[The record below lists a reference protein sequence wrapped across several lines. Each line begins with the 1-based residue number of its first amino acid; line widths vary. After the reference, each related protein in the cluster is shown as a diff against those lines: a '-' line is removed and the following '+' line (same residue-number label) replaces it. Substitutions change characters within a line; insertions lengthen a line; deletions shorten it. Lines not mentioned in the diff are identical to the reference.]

1 MNETTNVLETVM
13 RISRSMK
20 RNHPRM
26 KGGEHRHRGGFRIIR
41 VLAKEGPMPSKDL
54 AEKLDIR
61 PSSLSEALDRLQE
74 KELITR
80 NTDESD
86 KRKVIVS
93 LTDKAVD
100 RMNKRRENKD
110 EYQTLLASAISEE
123 EQAEFVRIGNKIIDA
138 IKNANKED

>member
-20 RNHPRM
+20 RVNQRM
-26 KGGEHRHRGGFRIIR
+26 KEGEHRQRGGFRIIR

-80 NTDESD
+80 STDEND
-86 KRKVIVS
+86 
-93 LTDKAVD
+93 
-100 RMNKRRENKD
+100 
-110 EYQTLLASAISEE
+110 
-123 EQAEFVRIGNKIIDA
+123 
-138 IKNANKED
+138 

>member
-1 MNETTNVLETVM
+1 
-13 RISRSMK
+13 
-20 RNHPRM
+20 
-26 KGGEHRHRGGFRIIR
+26 
-41 VLAKEGPMPSKDL
+41 MPSKDL

-74 KELITR
+74 KEFITR
-80 NTDESD
+80 STDEND

-110 EYQTLLASAISEE
+110 EYQ
-123 EQAEFVRIGNKIIDA
+123 RCC
-138 IKNANKED
+138 

>member
-1 MNETTNVLETVM
+1 
-13 RISRSMK
+13 
-20 RNHPRM
+20 
-26 KGGEHRHRGGFRIIR
+26 
-41 VLAKEGPMPSKDL
+41 MPSKDL

-80 NTDESD
+80 STDEND

>member
-1 MNETTNVLETVM
+1 M
-13 RISRSMK
+13 
-20 RNHPRM
+20 
-26 KGGEHRHRGGFRIIR
+26 
-41 VLAKEGPMPSKDL
+41 
-54 AEKLDIR
+54 
-61 PSSLSEALDRLQE
+61 
-74 KELITR
+74 
-80 NTDESD
+80 
-86 KRKVIVS
+86 S